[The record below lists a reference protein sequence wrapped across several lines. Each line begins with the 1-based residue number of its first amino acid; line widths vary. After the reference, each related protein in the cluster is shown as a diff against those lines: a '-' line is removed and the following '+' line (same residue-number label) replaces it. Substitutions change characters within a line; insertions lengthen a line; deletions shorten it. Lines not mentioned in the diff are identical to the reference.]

1 MATQKRIA
9 TGAGHDDFEDLDS
22 SNAIHSV
29 AEYGLRSTTL
39 ACLDKELARTR
50 NDLERTVLH
59 LDGLHARAPVP
70 LPFDASVQTYHPSH
84 DGHGMT

>member
-39 ACLDKELARTR
+39 AFLDKELARTR
-50 NDLERTVLH
+50 NDLERTVLS
-59 LDGLHARAPVP
+59 VP
-70 LPFDASVQTYHPSH
+70 GWIACTSSCASPIRCVCADLPSEP
-84 DGHGMT
+84 